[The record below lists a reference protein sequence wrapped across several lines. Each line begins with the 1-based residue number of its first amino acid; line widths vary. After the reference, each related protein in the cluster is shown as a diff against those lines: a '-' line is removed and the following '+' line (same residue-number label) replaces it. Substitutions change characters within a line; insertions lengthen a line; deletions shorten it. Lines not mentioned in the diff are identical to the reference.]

1 MCEMDRRSWPW
12 KKKSSDKSSNAD
24 ASHNSNQPEQDEKVP
39 KFVQISPETYA
50 HLTDSEEQV
59 KVLDEKV
66 NVLNEK
72 LSASQSEITTKDAL
86 VKQHAKVAEEA
97 VSGWEKAEAEASAL
111 KVQLETVTLSK
122 LAAEER
128 AAHLD
133 GALKE
138 CMKQVRTVKEE
149 GEQKLHDV
157 VFAKTKQW
165 EKIKAELEE
174 KLLEFEHELIRAG
187 AENDALSRSLQER
200 ADLLMKI
207 DEEKAQAEA
216 EIEVLKSTIQS
227 GEREINSLKYEIH
240 VVSKELEIR
249 NEEKNM
255 SVRSAD
261 VATKQHLEDVKK
273 ISKLEAECQRL
284 RGLVRKK
291 LPGPAALAQMKM
303 EVESLG
309 VGRDYGDNRLR
320 RSPAKNSSFHRPMS
334 PMSPVPDF
342 AFDNLQHMQK
352 ENEFL
357 TARLLT
363 TEEETKMLQE
373 ALTKRNSELQTSRSM
388 YAKIA
393 GKLRSLE
400 VQMLNGNQRKSP
412 STPSMDIHFDGALS
426 QNGSNPPSM
435 TSMSEDGVDDEGSC
449 TESWANA
456 LVSELSQIKKE
467 KGTKGSVTEGSNRLE
482 LMDDFLEMERLACL
496 PSEAN
501 CHGNTVDKMK
511 TDGAEAT
518 LSGITERDGVK
529 DLQSALPLPSTPSS
543 KQQLSEGSPLLKL
556 QSRISSLL
564 DSESPQNN
572 VGKVLNSIRNILK
585 DIEEEAD
592 SMNGNKTYHA
602 DMVEVADNVSL
613 MKQDES
619 LHTGSKHAMDEE
631 FIKAVLKI
639 QDFVKSVDQ
648 EMSEYQ
654 GQSSDY
660 DGLCRKIQEFS
671 ALVEKVLSNENVI
684 NDIILALSHILSETS
699 EIKLA
704 MLRDNTNEADS
715 NNLDYVD
722 KVTLLENKVQL
733 VPLKDNISVT
743 CPLIPHSS
751 SDPEIVGP
759 IDARFDIKTAVQLC
773 SPEDYEQLKSE
784 KINLESELARCSE
797 MIEDTKFRFIE
808 MQNNLEDLTS
818 KLAASENSNSLAETQ
833 LKCMVESYKSLES
846 RKVELENEI
855 KVLQS
860 KIDTLTAELTDER
873 TSHQDD
879 LARYKDLEEKMER
892 YENERSPMHVDEVE
906 DTKSKQEVEIAAAAE
921 KLAECQETM
930 LILGR
935 QLQAMRPP
943 AESIGSSPTQQRM
956 EDFLQDNVGTTEGD
970 YSQKPSAQF
979 DTDQEMLGSGNVSPL
994 NGYKTH
1000 MTPSDADGNPF
1011 LSTNSSKRPKH
1022 RSRSN
1027 SSSSFGNQLPEK
1039 QSRGF
1044 SRFFTKGKE

>member
-1 MCEMDRRSWPW
+1 MDRRSWPW

-24 ASHNSNQPEQDEKVP
+24 VLQNQAEQDDKVP

-50 HLTDSEEQV
+50 HLIESEEQV

-66 NVLNEK
+66 KTLNEK
-72 LSASQSEITTKDAL
+72 LSASESEITTKDAL

-128 AAHLD
+128 GAHLD

-165 EKIKAELEE
+165 ENIKAELEE
-174 KLLEFEHELIRAG
+174 KLMEFDHELIRAG

-227 GEREINSLKYEIH
+227 GEREINSLKYEVH

-273 ISKLEAECQRL
+273 ITKLEAECQRL

-309 VGRDYGDNRLR
+309 MGRDYGDNRLR
-320 RSPAKNSSFHRPMS
+320 RSPAKNSTSFHRPMS
-334 PMSPVPDF
+334 PMSPGPDYG
-342 AFDNLQHMQK
+342 FDNLQHMQK

-363 TEEETKMLQE
+363 MEEETKMVKE

-400 VQMLNGNQRKSP
+400 VQMVNGNQRKS
-412 STPSMDIHFDGALS
+412 SNMDIHFDGAHS

-456 LVSELSQIKKE
+456 LVSELSHIKKE
-467 KGTKGSVTEGSNRLE
+467 KVAKSSVTEGSNQLE
-482 LMDDFLEMERLACL
+482 MMDDFLEMERLACL

-501 CHGNTVDKMK
+501 GHGNTGDKTK
-511 TDGAEAT
+511 TGNAEAA
-518 LSGITERDGVK
+518 LSGLTESNGVK
-529 DLQSALPLPSTPSS
+529 DLQSPGTPSS

-564 DSESPQNN
+564 DSESPKNN

-592 SMNGNKTYHA
+592 SMNTVN
-602 DMVEVADNVSL
+602 MVDVADSESL
-613 MKQDES
+613 VNQDERLS
-619 LHTGSKHAMDEE
+619 TGGKHAMDQE
-631 FIKAVLKI
+631 FIKAVMKI
-639 QDFVKSVDQ
+639 QDFVKSLDQ
-648 EMSEYQ
+648 EISRHQ
-654 GQSSDY
+654 GLSSDY
-660 DGLCRKIQEFS
+660 DGLCEKIQHFS
-671 ALVEKVLSNENVI
+671 ALVEKVLSNENVV
-684 NDIILALSHILSETS
+684 NDIIMALSHILSETS
-699 EIKLA
+699 EIKFT
-704 MLRDNTNEADS
+704 MLRDNTKETDS

-733 VPLKDNISVT
+733 VPLKNNISGP

-759 IDARFDIKTAVQLC
+759 TDAGFDVKTAVQMY
-773 SPEDYEQLKSE
+773 SPDDYEQLKSE
-784 KINLESELARCSE
+784 KMNLEVELARCSK
-797 MIEDTKFRFIE
+797 MIEDTKCSFNE
-808 MQNNLEDLTS
+808 MEKNLEELTS
-818 KLAASENSNSLAETQ
+818 KLSASENSNSLAETQ

-846 RKVELENEI
+846 RKVELEREI
-855 KVLQS
+855 EVLRS
-860 KIDTLTAELTDER
+860 KIETLTTELSDER
-873 TSHQDD
+873 KSHQDD

-892 YENERSPMHVDEVE
+892 YENDQGSNHVDEVE
-906 DTKSKQEVEIAAAAE
+906 DTKTKQVEIAAAAE

-943 AESIGSSPTQQRM
+943 AESIGSSPTRQRM
-956 EDFLQDNVGTTEGD
+956 EDFLQDVAGTTESE
-970 YSQKPSAQF
+970 YTQRPSGQPG
-979 DTDQEMLGSGNVSPL
+979 TEDQEMLESGNLSPL

-1000 MTPSDADGNPF
+1000 MTPSDVDASPNG
-1011 LSTNSSKRPKH
+1011 SKRPKH
-1022 RSRSN
+1022 RSRS
-1027 SSSSFGNQLPEK
+1027 SSSEK
-1039 QSRGF
+1039 QTRGF

>member
-1 MCEMDRRSWPW
+1 MDRRSWPW

-24 ASHNSNQPEQDEKVP
+24 VLQNSNQAEQEDKVP

-66 NVLNEK
+66 KTLNEK

-174 KLLEFEHELIRAG
+174 KLLEFDHELIRAG

-227 GEREINSLKYEIH
+227 GEREINSLKYEVH

-273 ISKLEAECQRL
+273 ITKLEAECQRL

-309 VGRDYGDNRLR
+309 MGRDYGDNRLR
-320 RSPAKNSSFHRPMS
+320 RSPAKNNSFHRPMS
-334 PMSPVPDF
+334 PMSPGPDY

-363 TEEETKMLQE
+363 MEEETKMLKE

-393 GKLRSLE
+393 GKLRTLE
-400 VQMLNGNQRKSP
+400 VQMVTGNQRKSP
-412 STPSMDIHFDGALS
+412 TNPNMDIHFDGAHS

-456 LVSELSQIKKE
+456 LVSELSHIKKE
-467 KGTKGSVTEGSNRLE
+467 KVAKSSVTDGSNRLE

-501 CHGNTVDKMK
+501 GHDNTVEKIK
-511 TDGAEAT
+511 TVDAEAAV
-518 LSGITERDGVK
+518 SGLTESDGVK
-529 DLQSALPLPSTPSS
+529 DLQSVPLPGTPSS

-556 QSRISSLL
+556 QSRLSSLL

-572 VGKVLNSIRNILK
+572 AGKVLNSIRNILK

-592 SMNGNKTYHA
+592 LMNASK
-602 DMVEVADNVSL
+602 MVEASESESL
-613 MKQDES
+613 MNQGKRLS
-619 LHTGSKHAMDEE
+619 IGSKHSMDQEV
-631 FIKAVLKI
+631 INAVLKI
-639 QDFVKSVDQ
+639 QDLVKSLDQ
-648 EMSEYQ
+648 EMSKQ
-654 GQSSDY
+654 QRQSSDY
-660 DGLCRKIQEFS
+660 DGLSEKIQQFS

-684 NDIILALSHILSETS
+684 NDIIMTLSHILTETS
-699 EIKLA
+699 EIKFT
-704 MLRDNTNEADS
+704 MLRDSTNEADS

-722 KVTLLENKVQL
+722 KVTLLENKVQ
-733 VPLKDNISVT
+733 PRSSSGP
-743 CPLIPHSS
+743 CPLIPDSS
-751 SDPEIVGP
+751 SDPEIVGST
-759 IDARFDIKTAVQLC
+759 DAGFDVKAAVQMC
-773 SPEDYEQLKSE
+773 SPEDYEQLKAE
-784 KINLESELARCSE
+784 KINLEAELARCSE
-797 MIEDTKFRFIE
+797 MIEDTKCRFSE
-808 MQNNLEDLTS
+808 MEKNLEELTS
-818 KLAASENSNSLAETQ
+818 KLSASENSNSLAETQ
-833 LKCMVESYKSLES
+833 LKCMVESYKLLES
-846 RKVELENEI
+846 RKVELEKEI
-855 KVLQS
+855 EVLQS
-860 KIDTLTAELTDER
+860 KIETLTAELSNER
-873 TSHQDD
+873 QSHQDD

-892 YENERSPMHVDEVE
+892 YENEQSSMPVDEVD

-943 AESIGSSPTQQRM
+943 AESMGASPTRQRM
-956 EDFLQDNVGTTEGD
+956 EDFLQDAAGTTEGGE
-970 YSQKPSAQF
+970 YAQKPSGQH
-979 DTDQEMLGSGNVSPL
+979 DTDQEMLESENVSPL

-1000 MTPSDADGNPF
+1000 MTPSDVDGSPS

-1022 RSRSN
+1022 RSRSS
-1027 SSSSFGNQLPEK
+1027 SSSSFANQLPEK

-1044 SRFFTKGKE
+1044 SRFFAKGKE

>member
-1 MCEMDRRSWPW
+1 MDRRSWPW

-24 ASHNSNQPEQDEKVP
+24 VLQNSNQAEQEDKVP

-66 NVLNEK
+66 KTLNEK

-174 KLLEFEHELIRAG
+174 KLLEFDHELIRAG

-227 GEREINSLKYEIH
+227 GEREINSLKYEVH
-240 VVSKELEIR
+240 VVTKELEIR

-273 ISKLEAECQRL
+273 ITKLEAECQRL

-309 VGRDYGDNRLR
+309 MGRDYGDNRLR
-320 RSPAKNSSFHRPMS
+320 RSPAKNNSFHRPMS
-334 PMSPVPDF
+334 PMSPVPDY

-363 TEEETKMLQE
+363 MEEETKMLKE

-393 GKLRSLE
+393 GKLRTLE
-400 VQMLNGNQRKSP
+400 VQMVTGNQRKSP
-412 STPSMDIHFDGALS
+412 SNPNMDIHFDGAHS

-456 LVSELSQIKKE
+456 LVSELSHIKKE
-467 KGTKGSVTEGSNRLE
+467 KVAKSSVTDGSSRLE

-501 CHGNTVDKMK
+501 GHDNAVDKIK
-511 TDGAEAT
+511 IVDAEAAV
-518 LSGITERDGVK
+518 SGLTESDGVK
-529 DLQSALPLPSTPSS
+529 DLQSVPLPGTPSS

-556 QSRISSLL
+556 QSRLSSLL

-572 VGKVLNSIRNILK
+572 AGKVLNSIRNILK

-592 SMNGNKTYHA
+592 LMNASK
-602 DMVEVADNVSL
+602 MVEVSESESL
-613 MKQDES
+613 MDQDKRLS
-619 LHTGSKHAMDEE
+619 IGSKHSMNQEV
-631 FIKAVLKI
+631 INAVLKI
-639 QDFVKSVDQ
+639 QDFVKSLDQ
-648 EMSEYQ
+648 EMSKHQ
-654 GQSSDY
+654 RPSSDY
-660 DGLCRKIQEFS
+660 DGLSEKIQQFS
-671 ALVEKVLSNENVI
+671 ALVEKVLSSENVI
-684 NDIILALSHILSETS
+684 NDIIMTLSHILSETS
-699 EIKLA
+699 EIKFT
-704 MLRDNTNEADS
+704 MLRDSTNEADS

-722 KVTLLENKVQL
+722 KVTLLENKVQ
-733 VPLKDNISVT
+733 PHSSSGP
-743 CPLIPHSS
+743 CPLIPHPS

-759 IDARFDIKTAVQLC
+759 NDAGFDVKTAVQMC
-773 SPEDYEQLKSE
+773 SREDYERLKSE
-784 KINLESELARCSE
+784 KINLETELARCSE
-797 MIEDTKFRFIE
+797 MIEDTKCRFSE
-808 MQNNLEDLTS
+808 MEKNLEELTS
-818 KLAASENSNSLAETQ
+818 KLSASENSNSLAETQ
-833 LKCMVESYKSLES
+833 LKCMVESYKILES
-846 RKVELENEI
+846 RKVELEKEI
-855 KVLQS
+855 EVLQS
-860 KIDTLTAELTDER
+860 KIETLTAELGDER
-873 TSHQDD
+873 QSHQDD

-892 YENERSPMHVDEVE
+892 YENEQSSMHVEEVD

-943 AESIGSSPTQQRM
+943 AESMGASPTRQRM
-956 EDFLQDNVGTTEGD
+956 EDFLQDAAGTTEGGE
-970 YSQKPSAQF
+970 YAQKPSGQH
-979 DTDQEMLGSGNVSPL
+979 DIDQEMLESGNVSPL

-1000 MTPSDADGNPF
+1000 MTPSDVDGSPS

-1022 RSRSN
+1022 RSRSS
-1027 SSSSFGNQLPEK
+1027 SSSSFANQLPEK

-1044 SRFFTKGKE
+1044 SRFFAKGKE

>member
-1 MCEMDRRSWPW
+1 MDRRSWPW

-24 ASHNSNQPEQDEKVP
+24 ALQNSNQEQVCQVFLCSVLSLFRLYTSAELKFPSLQEDKAP

-50 HLTDSEEQV
+50 HLTESEEKV
-59 KVLDEKV
+59 KSLEENVQ
-66 NVLNEK
+66 VLNEK
-72 LSASQSEITTKDAL
+72 LSAAQSEITTKDAL

-111 KVQLETVTLSK
+111 KLQLETVTLSK

-165 EKIKAELEE
+165 EKIKAEFEA
-174 KLLEFEHELIRAG
+174 KLLEFEQELIRAG
-187 AENDALSRSLQER
+187 AENDALTRSLHER
-200 ADLLMKI
+200 AELLMKI

-216 EIEVLKSTIQS
+216 EIEVLKTTIQS
-227 GEREINSLKYEIH
+227 GEREINSLKYELH
-240 VVSKELEIR
+240 VLSKELEIR

-261 VATKQHLEDVKK
+261 VATKQHQEDVKK

-309 VGRDYGDNRLR
+309 REYGDHRVR

-334 PMSPVPDF
+334 PVPDY
-342 AFDNLQHMQK
+342 AIENLQHMQR

-363 TEEETKMLQE
+363 MEEETKMLKE
-373 ALTKRNSELQTSRSM
+373 ALTKRNSELQSSRSM
-388 YAKIA
+388 YAKTA

-400 VQMLNGNQRKSP
+400 VQMLTGNQHKSP
-412 STPSMDIHFDGALS
+412 STPNMDIHFDGALS

-456 LVSELSQIKKE
+456 LVSELSNFKKE
-467 KGTKGSVTEGSNRLE
+467 KAAKSSATEGSNRLE

-496 PSEAN
+496 SSEVN
-501 CHGNTVDKMK
+501 GNGSTIDKMK
-511 TDGAEAT
+511 IDEVGAT
-518 LSGITERDGVK
+518 LSGTTEKDGVK
-529 DLQSALPLPSTPSS
+529 DLQSASPMSETPSS
-543 KQQLSEGSPLLKL
+543 KQQLSEKSSLLKL

-564 DSESPQNN
+564 DSESPEKNA
-572 VGKVLNSIRNILK
+572 GKVLDSIRSILK
-585 DIEEEAD
+585 DIEDEAD
-592 SMNGNKTYHA
+592 SMNANGTHHL
-602 DMVEVADNVSL
+602 D
-613 MKQDES
+613 
-619 LHTGSKHAMDEE
+619 GAMDQELKSA
-631 FIKAVLKI
+631 ILKI
-639 QDFVKSVDQ
+639 QDFIKLLDQ
-648 EMSEYQ
+648 ELSKFQ

-660 DGLCRKIQEFS
+660 DGLYEKTQHFS
-671 ALVEKVLSNENVI
+671 ALTDKVLSNDNGL
-684 NDIILALSHILSETS
+684 NDIVIALSIILSETGQLKFTMS
-699 EIKLA
+699 RE
-704 MLRDNTNEADS
+704 NSNEAES
-715 NNLDYVD
+715 NNLDCVD
-722 KVTLLENKVQL
+722 KVTLLENKVQPEP
-733 VPLKDNISVT
+733 VKDNVSDLS
-743 CPLIPHSS
+743 PLLPRSS
-751 SDPEIVGP
+751 SDPEFEGP
-759 IDARFDIKTAVQLC
+759 ADAGFDAKTAVKIC
-773 SPEDYEQLKSE
+773 SPEEYEQLKSE
-784 KINLESELARCSE
+784 KINLEGELAKCNE
-797 MIEDTKFRFIE
+797 IIEETKVRLSDME
-808 MQNNLEDLTS
+808 KNLGDLTA
-818 KLAASENSNSLAETQ
+818 KLSDSEKSNSLSETQ
-833 LKCMVESYKSLES
+833 LKCMAESYKSLES

-855 KVLQS
+855 EVLRS
-860 KIDTLTAELTDER
+860 KIDTLTSELTYER
-873 TSHQDD
+873 QSHQED

-892 YENERSPMHVDEVE
+892 YELESSMFADE
-906 DTKSKQEVEIAAAAE
+906 DPDKSQQEKEIAAAAE
-921 KLAECQETM
+921 KLAECQETI
-930 LILGR
+930 LVLGR

-943 AESIGSSPTQQRM
+943 AESFGSSPNRQRM
-956 EDFLQDNVGTTEGD
+956 EDFLQDAVGTAAGEF
-970 YSQKPSAQF
+970 SQKPAGQP
-979 DTDQEMLGSGNVSPL
+979 DADQEMLGTGNESPV
-994 NGYKTH
+994 NGFKTH
-1000 MTPSDADGNPF
+1000 MTPSDAEGSPF
-1011 LSTNSSKRPKH
+1011 PSPNSSKRPKH
-1022 RSRSN
+1022 RSRSS
-1027 SSSSFGNQLPEK
+1027 SSSSFTNHQLPEK

>member
-1 MCEMDRRSWPW
+1 MDRRSWPW

-24 ASHNSNQPEQDEKVP
+24 VLQNSNQAEQEDKVP

-66 NVLNEK
+66 KTLNEK

-174 KLLEFEHELIRAG
+174 KLLEFDHELIRAG

-227 GEREINSLKYEIH
+227 GEREINSLKYEVH

-273 ISKLEAECQRL
+273 ITKLEAECQRL

-309 VGRDYGDNRLR
+309 MGRDYGDNRLR
-320 RSPAKNSSFHRPMS
+320 RSPAKNNSFHRPMS
-334 PMSPVPDF
+334 PMSPGPDY

-363 TEEETKMLQE
+363 MEEETKMLKE

-393 GKLRSLE
+393 GKLRTLE
-400 VQMLNGNQRKSP
+400 VQMVTGNQRKSP
-412 STPSMDIHFDGALS
+412 TNPNMDIHFDGAHS

-456 LVSELSQIKKE
+456 LVSELSHIKKE
-467 KGTKGSVTEGSNRLE
+467 KVAKSSVTDGSNRLE

-501 CHGNTVDKMK
+501 GHDNTVEKIK
-511 TDGAEAT
+511 TVDAEAAV
-518 LSGITERDGVK
+518 SGLTESDGVK
-529 DLQSALPLPSTPSS
+529 DLQSVPLPGTPSS

-556 QSRISSLL
+556 QSRLSSLL
-564 DSESPQNN
+564 DSELPQNN
-572 VGKVLNSIRNILK
+572 AGKVLNSIRNILK

-592 SMNGNKTYHA
+592 LMNASK
-602 DMVEVADNVSL
+602 MVEVSESESL
-613 MKQDES
+613 MNQGKRLS
-619 LHTGSKHAMDEE
+619 IGSKHSMDQEV
-631 FIKAVLKI
+631 INAVLKI
-639 QDFVKSVDQ
+639 QDFVKSLDQ
-648 EMSEYQ
+648 EMSKQ
-654 GQSSDY
+654 QRQSSDY
-660 DGLCRKIQEFS
+660 DGLSDKIQQFS
-671 ALVEKVLSNENVI
+671 ALVEKVLSNENAI
-684 NDIILALSHILSETS
+684 NDIIMTLSHILTETS
-699 EIKLA
+699 EIKFT
-704 MLRDNTNEADS
+704 MLRDSTNEADS

-722 KVTLLENKVQL
+722 KVTLLENKVQ
-733 VPLKDNISVT
+733 PRSSSGP
-743 CPLIPHSS
+743 CPLIPDSS
-751 SDPEIVGP
+751 SDPEIVGST
-759 IDARFDIKTAVQLC
+759 DVGFDVKAAVQMC
-773 SPEDYEQLKSE
+773 SPEDYEQLKAE
-784 KINLESELARCSE
+784 KINLEAELARCSE
-797 MIEDTKFRFIE
+797 MIEDTKCRFSE
-808 MQNNLEDLTS
+808 MEKNLEELTS
-818 KLAASENSNSLAETQ
+818 KLSASENSNSLAETQ
-833 LKCMVESYKSLES
+833 LKCMVESYKLLES
-846 RKVELENEI
+846 RKVELEKEI
-855 KVLQS
+855 EVLQS
-860 KIDTLTAELTDER
+860 KIETLTAELSNER
-873 TSHQDD
+873 QSHQDD

-892 YENERSPMHVDEVE
+892 YENEQSSMPVDEVD
-906 DTKSKQEVEIAAAAE
+906 DTKSKQVEIAAAAE

-943 AESIGSSPTQQRM
+943 AESMGASPTRQRM
-956 EDFLQDNVGTTEGD
+956 EDFLQDAAGTTEGGE
-970 YSQKPSAQF
+970 YAQKPSGQH
-979 DTDQEMLGSGNVSPL
+979 DTDQEMLESENVSPL

-1000 MTPSDADGNPF
+1000 MTPSDVDGSPS

-1022 RSRSN
+1022 RSRSS
-1027 SSSSFGNQLPEK
+1027 SSSSFPNQLPEK

-1044 SRFFTKGKE
+1044 SRFFAKGKE

>member
-1 MCEMDRRSWPW
+1 M
-12 KKKSSDKSSNAD
+12 
-24 ASHNSNQPEQDEKVP
+24 
-39 KFVQISPETYA
+39 QISPETYA
-50 HLTDSEEQV
+50 HLTESEENVKGLEENV
-59 KVLDEKV
+59 KVL
-66 NVLNEK
+66 NEQ
-72 LSASQSEITTKDAL
+72 LSGAQSEITTKDAL

-111 KVQLETVTLSK
+111 KLQLETVTLSK

-165 EKIKAELEE
+165 EKIKAEFEA
-174 KLLEFEHELIRAG
+174 KLLEFEQEFIRAG
-187 AENDALSRSLQER
+187 AENDALTRSLQER
-200 ADLLMKI
+200 AELLMKI

-227 GEREINSLKYEIH
+227 GEREINSLKYELH

-261 VATKQHLEDVKK
+261 VATKQHQEDVKK

-309 VGRDYGDNRLR
+309 REYGDHRVR
-320 RSPAKNSSFHRPMS
+320 RSPTKNSGFHRPMS
-334 PMSPVPDF
+334 PMSPVPDY
-342 AFDNLQHMQK
+342 AIENLQHMQR

-363 TEEETKMLQE
+363 MEEETKMLKE
-373 ALTKRNSELQTSRSM
+373 ALTKRNSELQASRSM
-388 YAKIA
+388 YAKTA

-400 VQMLNGNQRKSP
+400 VQMLTGNQHKSP
-412 STPSMDIHFDGALS
+412 STPNMDIHFDGALS

-456 LVSELSQIKKE
+456 LVSELSHFKKE
-467 KGTKGSVTEGSNRLE
+467 KAAKSSATEGSNRLE

-496 PSEAN
+496 TSEAN
-501 CHGNTVDKMK
+501 GNGSTIDKMK
-511 TDGAEAT
+511 IDEVGAT
-518 LSGITERDGVK
+518 LSSVTERDGVK
-529 DLQSALPLPSTPSS
+529 DLQSASPMSETPSS
-543 KQQLSEGSPLLKL
+543 KQQLSEKSSLLKL

-564 DSESPQNN
+564 DSESLENN
-572 VGKVLNSIRNILK
+572 SGKMLDSIRNILK
-585 DIEEEAD
+585 DIEDEAD
-592 SMNGNKTYHA
+592 SMNTNGNHHLDATL
-602 DMVEVADNVSL
+602 NS
-613 MKQDES
+613 
-619 LHTGSKHAMDEE
+619 GSKCTMDQELKRA
-631 FIKAVLKI
+631 ILKI
-639 QDFVKSVDQ
+639 QDFVKLLDQ
-648 EMSEYQ
+648 ELSKFQ

-660 DGLCRKIQEFS
+660 DGLCEKTQHFS
-671 ALVEKVLSNENVI
+671 ALVDKVLSNDNGL
-684 NDIILALSHILSETS
+684 NDLVMALSAILSETGQ
-699 EIKLA
+699 IKFA
-704 MLRDNTNEADS
+704 MSRDNSNEAES
-715 NNLDYVD
+715 NNLDCVD
-722 KVTLLENKVQL
+722 KVTLLENKVQPEP
-733 VPLKDNISVT
+733 VKDNVSGLCT
-743 CPLIPHSS
+743 LLPRSS
-751 SDPEIVGP
+751 SDPEFEGP
-759 IDARFDIKTAVQLC
+759 ADSGFDAKTTLKIC
-773 SPEDYEQLKSE
+773 SPEEYEQLKSE
-784 KINLESELARCSE
+784 KINLEVELAKCNKI
-797 MIEDTKFRFIE
+797 IEETNVRLSDMEKS
-808 MQNNLEDLTS
+808 LEDLTA
-818 KLAASENSNSLAETQ
+818 KLVDSEKSNGLSETQ
-833 LKCMVESYKSLES
+833 LKCMAESYKSLES

-855 KVLQS
+855 QVLRS
-860 KIDTLTAELTDER
+860 KIDTLTDELTDER
-873 TSHQDD
+873 QSRQED
-879 LARYKDLEEKMER
+879 LAKYKDLEEKMER
-892 YENERSPMHVDEVE
+892 YELERSSMFVDEDP
-906 DTKSKQEVEIAAAAE
+906 DTNSKQEKEIAAAAE

-943 AESIGSSPTQQRM
+943 AESLGSSPNRQRM
-956 EDFLQDNVGTTEGD
+956 EDFLQDAVGTTAGEF
-970 YSQKPSAQF
+970 SQKPGGQP
-979 DTDQEMLGSGNVSPL
+979 DTDQEMLGTGNESPI
-994 NGYKTH
+994 NGFKTH
-1000 MTPSDADGNPF
+1000 MTPSDVDGSPF
-1011 LSTNSSKRPKH
+1011 PSPNSSKRPKH
-1022 RSRSN
+1022 RSRSS
-1027 SSSSFGNQLPEK
+1027 SSSSFTNQQLAEK